1 MRRGST
7 NLVGDPREWGIYRAY
22 RSDIYLAVAEAQSGH
37 SKRTLAIDNGMVGDV
52 HVSLTPNVGRAW
64 RKSSVSV
71 GFVFEPLMF
80 NGNYGRRSVVSEEY
94 NSPDSLTIV

>member
-1 MRRGST
+1 MHRGST

-37 SKRTLAIDNGMVGDV
+37 SRRTLAIDNGMVGDV
-52 HVSLTPNVGRAW
+52 HVSLTPNGRAW

-71 GFVFEPLMF
+71 GFVFEPLIF

-94 NSPDSLTIV
+94 NSPDSLIIV